1 MKTIYHAAD
10 DRGHANHGWLDTY
23 HSFSFGG
30 YYDPMKVHFGALRVL
45 NDDTVS
51 GGMGFGKHP
60 HNDMEIIS
68 IPLEG
73 ALKHEDSTGTSG
85 IISKGDVQVMSA
97 GTGILHSEKNASI
110 RDTVKFLQI
119 WIIPNKQS
127 VPPRYDQV
135 STVDY
140 KIPNDFQLIVSP
152 EPENPGVWIHQEAW
166 FHLADFEAETSKLY
180 SFQKEGNGIY
190 IFVIEGSIE
199 VGEHTLNRRDG
210 LGITDTN
217 QVEITATSKSEFLLI
232 EVPMEV

>member
-30 YYDPMKVHFGALRVL
+30 YYDPMKVDFGALRVL

-110 RDTVKFLQI
+110 KDTVKFLQI

-135 STVDY
+135 STLDY

-152 EPENPGVWIHQEAW
+152 DSENPGVWIHQDSW
-166 FHLADFEAETSKLY
+166 LHLADFEAETSKLY